1 MGRASCHQSPNRGAR
16 TLTLI
21 AAIRRSSAGT
31 QIEYTRGVN
40 QPLVWM
46 DLEMSGLD
54 PERCTILEIA
64 TIITDAELAVIAE
77 GPDLVIHQDDAVLDA
92 MDEWCTKHHG
102 DSGLTAAVR
111 ASTVSLAQAE
121 RLTLEFVA
129 AHCPPRASPLCG
141 NTIWQDRR
149 FLVRYMPTLDAHLHY
164 RLVDVST
171 IKELARRWYPDVAA
185 PPKSDS
191 HRALDDIRESIAEL
205 GFYRRQLFR

>member
-1 MGRASCHQSPNRGAR
+1 MNA
-16 TLTLI
+16 
-21 AAIRRSSAGT
+21 
-31 QIEYTRGVN
+31 
-40 QPLVWM
+40 PLVWM

-54 PERCTILEIA
+54 PDHCTILEIA
-64 TIITDAELAVIAE
+64 TIVTDAELRIIAE
-77 GPDLVIHQDDAVLDA
+77 GPDLVIHHDDAVLDA

-102 DSGLTAAVR
+102 ASGLTAAVK
-111 ASTVSLAQAE
+111 ASTISLAEAE
-121 RLTLEFVA
+121 AQTLAFVA
-129 AHCPPRASPLCG
+129 EHCAPRSSPLCG

-171 IKELARRWYPDVAA
+171 IKELSRRWYPDLKA

-205 GFYRRQLFR
+205 AFYRGSVFR